1 MARVPEDWQEGAWC
15 NRVPVP
21 AARGTVWEHS
31 AAAHRPRVLRLDNP
45 TAGSIRVWVSSFD
58 ERVSR
63 TVELRLGP
71 GGGDELRV
79 RGAVK
84 VEAMQLTAAGSSLDL
99 AIVAAE
105 AIGDTPNTDTQ
116 VTLPA
121 GAPGA
126 WTEVG
131 ALPGGRRW
139 VTISV
144 FGDATNVELGWFEAT
159 GVTAWAR
166 WTVLANSAPSTHVH
180 PPSLKLFARSLGPN
194 AATCVAAWAAR

>member
-1 MARVPEDWQEGAWC
+1 M
-15 NRVPVP
+15 
-21 AARGTVWEHS
+21 
-31 AAAHRPRVLRLDNP
+31 
-45 TAGSIRVWVSSFD
+45 WVTTFD

-63 TVELRLGP
+63 TTEYRLGA

-79 RGAVK
+79 RGAVTI
-84 VEAMQLTAAGSSLDL
+84 EAAQLTAAGLFLDL
-99 AIVAAE
+99 AIFQGGDV
-105 AIGDTPNTDTQ
+105 GDTPSTDVQ
-116 VTLPA
+116 VNLPA

-131 ALPGGRRW
+131 ALPNGRRW
-139 VTISV
+139 LSLAVY
-144 FGDATNVELGWFEAT
+144 GDVTNVEAGFFDAT

-166 WTVLANSAPSTHVH
+166 WTMPVAVAPVTLIH